1 MTANPLRGEKAHS
14 FVFFRLLNCFASLV
28 FSCWTTTLDALA
40 SALSRQRLQYARI
53 DGSLTLE
60 QRRAAINRFQ
70 SEQDLKIM
78 LLSFGS
84 GSVG

>member
-1 MTANPLRGEKAHS
+1 MTANPSRGEKAHFLCWFS
-14 FVFFRLLNCFASLV
+14 FTKLRASLV
-28 FSCWTTTLDALA
+28 FSCWTRTLDALA
-40 SALSRQRLQYARI
+40 FALSRQGLQFARI
-53 DGSLTLE
+53 DGSLSLE

>member
-1 MTANPLRGEKAHS
+1 MTANPSRGETGH
-14 FVFFRLLNCFASLV
+14 LLSALCLLIAGSLV

-53 DGSLTLE
+53 DGSLTLD

-70 SEQDLKIM
+70 SEQELRIM

>member
-1 MTANPLRGEKAHS
+1 MTGNPSRGEKAHFVCCFS
-14 FVFFRLLNCFASLV
+14 FTKLLASLV
-28 FSCWTTTLDALA
+28 FSCWTRTLDALA
-40 SALSRQRLQYARI
+40 SVLSRQGFQFVRI
-53 DGSLTLE
+53 DGSLSLE

-78 LLSFGS
+78 LLSSGS

>member
-1 MTANPLRGEKAHS
+1 MTANPSRGDKPHFFCHFS
-14 FVFFRLLNCFASLV
+14 FTKLLASLV

-40 SALSRQRLQYARI
+40 STLSGQGLQYARI

-60 QRRAAINRFQ
+60 QRRATINRFQ

>member
-1 MTANPLRGEKAHS
+1 MPD
-14 FVFFRLLNCFASLV
+14 SLV
-28 FSCWTTTLDALA
+28 FSCWTTTLDVLA
-40 SALSRQRLQYARI
+40 SALSGQRLQYARI

-60 QRRAAINRFQ
+60 QRRAAINGFQ

-78 LLSFGS
+78 LLTFGS